1 MSHGKTL
8 GIVLARGGSRGLPR
22 KNALEVAGKPM
33 LAWTLEHALS
43 SASVDHLVLSTD
55 DDELA
60 DIAARYDVHVVRR
73 TPELASDTAP
83 VDAAARHAVA
93 SIVGLHDAVVLLY
106 GNVPVR
112 PSDLTERAVRKL
124 RDTGADSVQSVCQ
137 VGKMHPYWMHKLEGV
152 DVDRLAP
159 VTENT
164 IYRRQDLPPVYVLDG
179 GVIAVTRQSLFNVV
193 EGQPHSFLGSDR
205 RAVTTL
211 PGEVVD
217 VDDALGRDHA
227 ELILQRQRA
236 QQDDAGK
243 ATA

>member
-1 MSHGKTL
+1 MSQGKTL

-22 KNALEVAGKPM
+22 KNALDVAGKPM
-33 LAWTLEHALS
+33 LAWTLEHALA
-43 SASVDHLVLSTD
+43 SASLDHVVLSTD

-60 DIAARYDVHVVRR
+60 AIADRYNVRVIRR

-83 VDAAARHAVA
+83 IDAAARHAVA
-93 SIVGLHDAVVLLY
+93 SIVGLHDAVALLY

-112 PSDLTERAVRKL
+112 PEDLTERAVRKL

-137 VGKMHPYWMHKLEGV
+137 VGKMHPYWMQKLEGP

-159 VTENT
+159 VAENT
-164 IYRRQDLPPVYVLDG
+164 VYRRQDLPPVYALDG

-193 EGQPHSFLGSDR
+193 EGQPHSFLGADR
-205 RAVTTL
+205 RAITTQ

-217 VDDALGRDHA
+217 VDTAVDRDHA
-227 ELILQRQRA
+227 EVVLQRHR
-236 QQDDAGK
+236 DDERDAGK